1 MSSGGHG
8 EASNSS
14 VTEQGRAGQGWDQ
27 MGRGSPLDTS
37 PSSLLPLTYHG
48 MNHGSIDLS
57 ALKDHGSLQELEIPV
72 GHPNSKL

>member
-1 MSSGGHG
+1 MGM
-8 EASNSS
+8 EKPATP
-14 VTEQGRAGQGWDQ
+14 VLQECRAGQGWDE

-72 GHPNSKL
+72 GHPNGKL

>member
-14 VTEQGRAGQGWDQ
+14 AQSRAGQGWDE

-72 GHPNSKL
+72 GHPNGKL

>member
-1 MSSGGHG
+1 MGMEKPATPVLQS
-8 EASNSS
+8 
-14 VTEQGRAGQGWDQ
+14 RAGQGWDE

-72 GHPNSKL
+72 GHLNGKL